1 MVAVL
6 LPPKT
11 QSSQGTFENLKN
23 LEDMCRHC
31 TPITPVQCISL
42 CRFYK
47 LKNELRNL
55 RNLMSNPNYTIDF
68 FNVLKNQNRLRVF
81 QAIVNGR
88 CTLDKI
94 QSELKKSGAQQ
105 SMYTINTEYIQPLIT
120 IGLVTESLGKYNA
133 TTFGV
138 RISELLEGFE
148 GFVEKLPP
156 QSECHEESLLQT
168 LLSGPKTCEEI
179 KQVISPTIASRIVKR
194 LAASGLINLPAERSY
209 IFFYKSKRDP
219 AMEELTDSA
228 MKVYKAIP
236 DEGVSADKLAKLAG
250 LSQRRTY
257 KHIRHLKGKKL
268 VFVRNVPRT
277 YSLTAD
283 GLKLAVALQNLSRK
297 VEETWG
303 FTEYVAQP
311 ADQGVC
317 SSNPFLH

>member
-11 QSSQGTFENLKN
+11 QSKATFENLKN
-23 LEDMCRHC
+23 LEEMCRHC

-55 RNLMSNPNYTIDF
+55 RTLMSNPDYTTDF
-68 FNVLKNQNRLRVF
+68 FNVLKNKNRLQVF
-81 QAIVNGR
+81 QAIINGK
-88 CTLDKI
+88 CTLDKL
-94 QSELKKSGAQQ
+94 QCELKKAGSQQ
-105 SMYTINTEYIQPLIT
+105 SQYTINQEYIHPLMKM
-120 IGLVTESLGKYNA
+120 GLVNESLSKYNA

-148 GFVEKLPP
+148 EFTEKLPP
-156 QSECHEESLLQT
+156 QSECHEETLLQE
-168 LLSGPKTCEEI
+168 LLSGPKTSEEI
-179 KQVISPTIASRIVKR
+179 KQVISPTITSRILKR
-194 LAASGLINLPAERSY
+194 LATSGLVNLPGERNY
-209 IFFYKSKRDP
+209 IFFHKSKRDP
-219 AMEELTDSA
+219 ALEELTDSA

-236 DEGVSADKLAKLAG
+236 DEGIAADKLAKLVG

-268 VFVRNVPRT
+268 VFVRNIPRT
-277 YSLTAD
+277 YSLTED
-283 GLKLAVALQNLSRK
+283 GKKLATILQNLTRK

-303 FTEYVAQP
+303 FTEYVSQP
-311 ADQGVC
+311 ANERVC
-317 SSNPFLH
+317 SANSFLH